1 MDSGFQVEI
10 KNHLKIII
18 VQVTIS
24 LQISHFVPLII
35 MVEVGTDFVILAS
48 LDLVAEILRINF
60 VTSIGLVDETR

>member
-10 KNHLKIII
+10 KNHLKIIF